1 MTELFPGVRVL
12 VDTPHPER
20 ARASCFSLGAG
31 RAVLVQDG
39 PRALERAVLGA
50 DAATE
55 TFKLLLQLRGQAR
68 LSHCGRR
75 AVLEPGDAVLI
86 DGAQSF
92 RLELEPSYAQAVFE
106 LPRRVVGRRCQS
118 VIGRAGERLRASEP
132 APQLLL
138 QGARAIVERLPLL
151 GAAERAPLLDSVI
164 AVLGSFAA
172 SLDPPRSATEQRYA
186 RALAD
191 LDGLLGDPEL
201 SAALLARLQGIS
213 RRRLD
218 AIFAAR
224 GPSAERLIWDS
235 RLERASQDL
244 HDPALA
250 ERRVIDI
257 ALTWGFSS
265 AAHFSRAFRRKYGQS
280 PLEFRKAV
288 ATQPCAEPAHAGA
301 SAQPP
306 AQPVSSRSEN
316 AKAN

>member
-12 VDTPHPER
+12 EESPHPER
-20 ARASCFSLGAG
+20 SRAASFSLGSG
-31 RAVLVQDG
+31 RALLMEDG
-39 PRALERAVLGA
+39 PRALERHVRGP

-55 TFKLLLQLRGQAR
+55 TFKVLLQLRGQAR

-75 AVLEPGDAVLI
+75 ASLEPGDAVLI

-92 RLELEPSYAQAVFE
+92 RLELAPGYSQAVLE
-106 LPRRVVGRRCQS
+106 LPRRVVGRRCHS

-132 APQLLL
+132 GPQLLL
-138 QGARAIVERLPLL
+138 QAARAIIERLPLL
-151 GAAERAPLLDSVI
+151 GAAERVPLLDSVI

-191 LDGLLGDPEL
+191 LDGLLGDPDL
-201 SAALLARLQGIS
+201 SAASLARLQGIS

-224 GPSAERLIWDS
+224 GPSAERLIWDA
-235 RLERASQDL
+235 RLERANRDL
-244 HDPALA
+244 SDPALA
-250 ERRVIDI
+250 ERRVIEI

-280 PLEFRKAV
+280 PIEFRR
-288 ATQPCAEPAHAGA
+288 ATATAHAATPPRRTGA
-301 SAQPP
+301 A
-306 AQPVSSRSEN
+306 A
-316 AKAN
+316 